1 MRLLVLTQVLDTD
14 HPALGQTID
23 IVAAL
28 AQRCEEVVVLCD
40 HAGRYTPPA
49 NVRLR
54 TFGSST
60 RLGRGA
66 SFERAVAAETLRH
79 NARADAVLAHM
90 VPAFLILAS
99 PLCKAL
105 RIPIGLWYTHWNA
118 DRSLRLATR
127 LADVV
132 LSVDKRSFPL
142 ASPKVTGIGHAIDV
156 SRFPLPRDP
165 KPRGGPLRLLA
176 LGRMTHW
183 KGYTTMLA
191 GIELATEQ
199 GLDVTLEI
207 RGPALTTSERE
218 HLAELEQTV
227 SASTNLRE
235 RVSIEPPV
243 AREAIPGAPRR
254 CGRAHQRDAAGRE
267 RDTGQ
272 GRVRGERGRIAGSVE
287 QCRLGRVSRRST
299 AAAALRAP
307 RSRRSGAPSVRNR
320 GGQPRPPSRD
330 GARTPATRRS
340 RALRRLVG
348 RCRDP
353 RARGGWAKTPSSPEY
368 DLTVTANAV
377 PPVPPPVAPA
387 PPAREPRDIRSSRPR
402 LLTRASLAR
411 GGRRLVGVAALIALD
426 VAGLA
431 LGLMAALVIRTIVYG
446 SPVFWSIL
454 WSAGAAEWLPFLAPI
469 TVLVF
474 LQAGLYAPRERRS
487 GAGRI
492 VSSLVLVALIV
503 LAFGIGTSY
512 DFTSSGLIPTAV
524 VTCAVA
530 IGLLRAAYD
539 SAAPRAPQGLRCEE
553 AHRSRRCGRG
563 PAQAPA
569 RALGDATRRRL

>member
-1 MRLLVLTQVLDTD
+1 MRLLVLTQVLDAD

-79 NARADAVLAHM
+79 NARPDAVLAHM

-105 RIPIGLWYTHWNA
+105 RIPIGLWYTHWHA

-142 ASPKVTGIGHAIDV
+142 ESPKVTGIGHAIDV

-165 KPRGGPLRLLA
+165 KPNGGPLRLLA

-199 GLDVTLEI
+199 GLDATLEI
-207 RGPALTTSERE
+207 RGPALTASERE

-227 SASTNLRE
+227 SAANLRE

-243 AREAIPGAPRR
+243 SREAIPGLLGAADVLISATQPE
-254 CGRAHQRDAAGRE
+254 GSETLDKVVYEASAAGLPVLSSNVALEEFLADLPLRLRFARRDPVDLARGLFEIAAASPELRAATGRE
-267 RDTGQ
+267 LRRRVEVGHSVDSWADAVIRELESA
-272 GRVRGERGRIAGSVE
+272 GRRPRP
-287 QCRLGRVSRRST
+287 RRST
-299 AAAALRAP
+299 
-307 RSRRSGAPSVRNR
+307 
-320 GGQPRPPSRD
+320 
-330 GARTPATRRS
+330 
-340 RALRRLVG
+340 
-348 RCRDP
+348 
-353 RARGGWAKTPSSPEY
+353 
-368 DLTVTANAV
+368 
-377 PPVPPPVAPA
+377 
-387 PPAREPRDIRSSRPR
+387 I
-402 LLTRASLAR
+402 
-411 GGRRLVGVAALIALD
+411 
-426 VAGLA
+426 
-431 LGLMAALVIRTIVYG
+431 
-446 SPVFWSIL
+446 
-454 WSAGAAEWLPFLAPI
+454 
-469 TVLVF
+469 
-474 LQAGLYAPRERRS
+474 
-487 GAGRI
+487 
-492 VSSLVLVALIV
+492 
-503 LAFGIGTSY
+503 
-512 DFTSSGLIPTAV
+512 
-524 VTCAVA
+524 
-530 IGLLRAAYD
+530 
-539 SAAPRAPQGLRCEE
+539 
-553 AHRSRRCGRG
+553 
-563 PAQAPA
+563 
-569 RALGDATRRRL
+569 